1 MELTNNE
8 IITPTPSQ
16 IPLYSTTWDLDYKE
30 GEYVNHLKD
39 LGFETVYSPTAGTV
53 WRKKHKV

>member
-1 MELTNNE
+1 MIEVL
-8 IITPTPSQ
+8 
-16 IPLYSTTWDLDYKE
+16 K
-30 GEYVNHLKD
+30 HLKD